1 MPNTTLIELPTV
13 CLDEVSKVM
22 EKLLF
27 KKDEYLTDTDK
38 DVLLYMDMITHKTHP
53 SKRSSHDGIITNY

>member
-38 DVLLYMDMITHKTHP
+38 DV
-53 SKRSSHDGIITNY
+53 